1 MKAIFLYKVT
11 QIFLFIISQ
20 DDNLTNL
27 SQDADANSEQF
38 NAQSIDEN
46 LVFALMIFY
55 SSNLEARYFGCPV
68 IL

>member
-46 LVFALMIFY
+46 LVFALMIF
-55 SSNLEARYFGCPV
+55 LF
-68 IL
+68 